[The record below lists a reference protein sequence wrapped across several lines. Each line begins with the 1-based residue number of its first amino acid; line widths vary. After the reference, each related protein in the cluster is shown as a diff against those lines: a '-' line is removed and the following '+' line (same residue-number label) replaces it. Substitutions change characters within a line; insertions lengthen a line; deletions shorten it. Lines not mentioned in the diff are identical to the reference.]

1 MKFEQALK
9 CLQNLLLERGVEL
22 WHVVM
27 LMQWQHMSDYT
38 KNSLKN
44 IRYVCDFSAGQNKW
58 NKKDFVKS
66 HPFRESS
73 PLVTHACMCPTN
85 SLNLNPLVGCH
96 KKGKTR
102 EQKREDISRNFLY
115 FHLSS
120 LTGLGT
126 GLESSSIPSGSVSRE
141 NYSFLGTNI
150 CFKSKPAV
158 NSLFDGNFK
167 HRLLPLGR
175 VGGYRLRIVALHSVW
190 DKVLL
195 KFYSRLWYQN
205 KSKR

>member
-1 MKFEQALK
+1 MAMKFEQALK

-58 NKKDFVKS
+58 NKKDFAKS

-96 KKGKTR
+96 KKRQNERTKTR
-102 EQKREDISRNFLY
+102 RYQPKF
-115 FHLSS
+115 
-120 LTGLGT
+120 
-126 GLESSSIPSGSVSRE
+126 
-141 NYSFLGTNI
+141 
-150 CFKSKPAV
+150 
-158 NSLFDGNFK
+158 SLFSLVVLNRFGDGVWKFK
-167 HRLLPLGR
+167 HSLREHFTRELFILGDQHLL
-175 VGGYRLRIVALHSVW
+175 
-190 DKVLL
+190 
-195 KFYSRLWYQN
+195 
-205 KSKR
+205 